1 MKKYT
6 LTDSESVSASRHRL
20 APGKFIHNPKNS
32 KAMHRLVQDCCC
44 DTPLLAAMV
53 SPFSSANGKLYQIT
67 CWNVAVDPK
76 AGGQAYTVIKEVTPV
91 PQVSVE
97 QKLQFAMLVMRELY
111 TDRDF
116 QKWIDFWVTDANRSA
131 EAAAKARKLLEKETK
146 VSDQLETLAA
156 WGEAGG
162 NDTKMMKNTNELVE
176 RALHLTRAAEK
187 HAADPNDSS
196 IAIETALA
204 LSGIAGSG
212 KPANLADLAEHV
224 AGPHEIPEAADA
236 A

>member
-6 LTDSESVSASRHRL
+6 LTDHESVSASRHRL

-32 KAMHRLVQDCCC
+32 QAMHKLVQDCCC

-53 SPFSSANGKLYQIT
+53 SPFSSATGKLYQIT

-97 QKLQFAMLVMRELY
+97 QKLQFAMLVMRELNP
-111 TDRDF
+111 DRDF
-116 QKWIDFWVTDANRSA
+116 RKWIDFWVTGADRSA
-131 EAAAKARKLLEKETK
+131 AAAAAARKLLEKETS
-146 VSDQLETLAA
+146 VSDELETLAA

-162 NDTKMMKNTNELVE
+162 NDTKMMQGTNERVE

-187 HAADPNDSS
+187 AAADAHDVS
-196 IAIETALA
+196 IALETALA
-204 LSGIAGSG
+204 LSGIAGSDRI
-212 KPANLADLAEHV
+212 KNLAALAEQV
-224 AGPHEIPEAADA
+224 AGPVEVTDSAHAA
-236 A
+236 

>member
-6 LTDSESVSASRHRL
+6 LTDGESVSASRHRL
-20 APGKFIHNPKNS
+20 APGKFIHNQKNS
-32 KAMHRLVQDCCC
+32 KAMHKLVHDCCC

-53 SPFSSANGKLYQIT
+53 SPFSSETAKLYQIT

-76 AGGQAYTVIKEVTPV
+76 AGGQAYTVIKEVSPV
-91 PQVSVE
+91 PQVTVA

-111 TDRDF
+111 EDRDF
-116 QKWIDFWVTDANRSA
+116 QRWIDFWVTDADRSA
-131 EAAAKARKLLEKETK
+131 ETAGAARKLLEKENK
-146 VSDQLETLAA
+146 VSEELETLAA

-162 NDTKMMKNTNELVE
+162 NDTKMMKGTNELVE

-187 HAADPNDSS
+187 AAADPEDST
-196 IAIETALA
+196 IAIETAFA

-212 KPANLADLAEHV
+212 KIAHLAELAEKV
-224 AGPHEIPEAADA
+224 AGPVELPESAAA